1 MKTNL
6 FQPKIKTKLCTVSAI
21 LIAVASIA
29 GSTLAYFSD
38 NKTAHNVITSGNVK
52 IELQEWADENK
63 TTAFKDLEGI
73 MPGMEVT
80 KIAEVKNTGD
90 NTAWIRVQIEKG
102 FSDME
107 EVDPSLIVLV
117 TGKKWTAGE
126 DGWYYYTEALAPNA
140 VTDPI
145 FETVQFAAAMPNEY
159 QNKQAYVNVIAQA
172 VQTANNGATVNEALG
187 WPSSEE

>member
-29 GSTLAYFSD
+29 GFTLAYFSD